1 LKNFGSGL
9 PPRLLLHSGLGRSGF
24 DLQVFNKGAN
34 LVKFTGLS
42 IRGEGIAE
50 QVEPL
55 LINLHEG
62 VINNFDI
69 NLDVRIG
76 YFTTVLLSHL
86 HL

>member
-1 LKNFGSGL
+1 M
-9 PPRLLLHSGLGRSGF
+9 PPRLLVHSGLGRSGF

>member
-1 LKNFGSGL
+1 MKNFGSGL
-9 PPRLLLHSGLGRSGF
+9 PPRLLVHSGLGRSGF